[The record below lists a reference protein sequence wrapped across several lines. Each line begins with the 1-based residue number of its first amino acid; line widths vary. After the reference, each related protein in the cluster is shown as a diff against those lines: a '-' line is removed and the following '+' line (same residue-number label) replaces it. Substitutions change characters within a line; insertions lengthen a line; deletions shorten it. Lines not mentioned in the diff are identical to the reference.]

1 MKAHLLQISFA
12 LCIILLLLLFGVIAT
27 IYLDD

>member
-12 LCIILLLLLFGVIAT
+12 LCIILLLLPFAVIGT